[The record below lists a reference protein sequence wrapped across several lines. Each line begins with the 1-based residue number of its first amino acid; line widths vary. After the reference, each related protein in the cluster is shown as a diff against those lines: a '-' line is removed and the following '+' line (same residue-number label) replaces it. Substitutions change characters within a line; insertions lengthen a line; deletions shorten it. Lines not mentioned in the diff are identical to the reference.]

1 MLVSQNTEKIKMLL
15 DGKIIM
21 FIIPFL
27 CWNDYDL
34 KHEVLQ
40 IFYEISKGFQE
51 EIISLLSIG
60 GDRRGD

>member
-1 MLVSQNTEKIKMLL
+1 MLL